1 MTTNVTALHSQL
13 GSPSKR
19 DPLGSFHR
27 PPRTRVP
34 VIAAHGWS
42 GASTLARFLGDAV
55 DDVGLGIPTDL
66 GAQPVV
72 VTAVSSS
79 DGLREAIAL
88 LDELQTSRGLPIIL
102 VVRGDGL
109 WPDSI
114 AVRHRLRVLRGNV
127 SAVIRI
133 PYVGHWRFVDGEPMA
148 PPRYLAAVDAVRAA
162 LVQAQ
167 NTQTTNKGEHHDQR
181 RP

>member
-13 GSPSKR
+13 VSPSKR
-19 DPLGSFHR
+19 DPVGSFPR
-27 PPRTRVP
+27 PTRTRVP

-55 DDVGLGIPTDL
+55 DDVGPGIPTDL
-66 GAQPVV
+66 GTQPVV
-72 VTAVSSS
+72 VTAVGSS

-88 LDELQTSRGLPIIL
+88 LDELQTSHVLPIVL

-109 WPDSI
+109 WPDSL

-127 SAVIRI
+127 AVIRI

-148 PPRYLAAVDAVRAA
+148 PPRYLAAVDAVQAA
-162 LVQAQ
+162 LVKAQ
-167 NTQTTNKGEHHDQR
+167 ETQINQQR
-181 RP
+181 RPS